1 MSSPKITTI
10 EQLQEY
16 LRIAMQIEH
25 ATIPPYLLALYS
37 IHPGTNSVATQ
48 ALRVVVVEEMLHL
61 TLAAN
66 LLNAVGGKPDLTAPD
81 FVPLYPAFLPNG
93 EKDFEVDL
101 QPFSPAAIDTFLKI
115 ERPGRAPS
123 EDKRMIHR
131 PPPMMLAAAAAGV
144 RRGTRIRTM
153 PRSMSETVPQPML
166 QTTSGA
172 MNAAALAAG
181 PGDSD
186 LDYYTIG
193 EFYDEISRG
202 LKYLYEKEK
211 DKLFSGAAEKQAGP
225 EYYYSGGAAL
235 IEVTNLQSALDAVNV
250 IIEQGEGFDRGV
262 YNDAGEIAH
271 YFRFKELEFGQHY
284 QNGDTPDRPPT
295 GEKFTI
301 DWNAVYPFKKNSR
314 LTDYAG
320 SSELQA
326 AAVAFNR
333 SYAEFLAVLT
343 AAYNGKPELLLEK
356 AVPQMFVLRNKTLQ
370 LIHNPIPGMEG
381 VNAAPTFE
389 MDEAGSAVAA

>member
-1 MSSPKITTI
+1 MSPPKITTI

-101 QPFSPAAIDTFLKI
+101 QPFSAAAIDTFLKI

-131 PPPMMLAAAAAGV
+131 PPMMMMATAAAGV

-153 PRSMSETVPQPML
+153 PRAMPRT
-166 QTTSGA
+166 
-172 MNAAALAAG
+172 MNATALAAG
-181 PGDSD
+181 SGDSD
-186 LDYYTIG
+186 LDYYSIG
-193 EFYDEISRG
+193 EFYDEIGRG
-202 LKYLYEKEK
+202 LKYLHEQEK
-211 DKLFSGAAEKQAGP
+211 DKLFSGAAERQAGP
-225 EYYYSGGAAL
+225 EYYYSGGAGL
-235 IEVTNLQSALDAVNV
+235 FEVTNLQSALDAVHV

-271 YFRFKELEFGQHY
+271 YFRFKELTFGQHY
-284 QNGDTPDRPPT
+284 QNGDTPDRPT
-295 GEKFTI
+295 GEKFAI
-301 DWNAVYPFKKNSR
+301 DWNAVYPFKKNAR

-320 SSELQA
+320 SSELRA

-333 SYAEFLAVLT
+333 SYADFLAVLT
-343 AAYNGKPELLLEK
+343 AAYNGEPELLLEK

-389 MDEAGSAVAA
+389 IDEAGSAVAA